1 MRVAYLVNQ
10 YPKVSHTF
18 IRREILALEK
28 LGVVVERISLR
39 ASGEELVDAE
49 DQRESERTHIVLSG
63 GVMGLLIP
71 LIWCL
76 TTRPLVFLGAAQL
89 TAQLAGRAPRA
100 WKHLAYLAEAA
111 ALTKTYVGDPP
122 AHIHAHFGTNSA
134 TVALLWSALSGIP
147 FSFTVHG
154 PEEFDHPESL
164 GLDLKIAQARFV
176 VAISNFGC
184 SQLMRWC
191 PSDQWKKLQ
200 VVHCGV
206 DDGFLDPSAS
216 SPVPDVRRLVC
227 VGRLCEQ
234 KGHGLLVEAA
244 ARLAEEG
251 EAFELV
257 LVGDGPLRPQI
268 ENLVRD
274 RGLDGHVRITGW
286 RSGPELTREILAS
299 RAFVLPSFAEGL
311 PVVLMEALA
320 LRRPVISTYV
330 AGIPE
335 LVTPGLCGWLVP
347 AGSVNSLCDAIR
359 SALHTPVERLE
370 AMGEMGALRV
380 QQNHSAL
387 TEAEKLRALFFPEA
401 DAGKVSKADAV
412 GTLRNLNGRHSL
424 RNRKNLPTGN

>member
-28 LGVVVERISLR
+28 LGVEVERISLR
-39 ASGEELVDAE
+39 ATGEELVDPE
-49 DQRESERTHIVLSG
+49 DQREKERTQVVLAG
-63 GVMGLLIP
+63 GLMGLLFP
-71 LIWCL
+71 VIWCL
-76 TTRPLVFLGAAQL
+76 TTRPQVFLRAAQM
-89 TAQLAGRAPRA
+89 TAQLAKRAPRR
-100 WKHLAYLAEAA
+100 WRHLAYLAEAA
-111 ALTKTYVGDPP
+111 WLTKTCAADPP
-122 AHIHAHFGTNSA
+122 AHIHAHFGTNST

-164 GLDLKIAQARFV
+164 GLDLKIARARFV
-176 VAISNFGC
+176 VGISNFGC

-191 PSDQWKKLQ
+191 PSDQWKKLE
-200 VVHCGV
+200 VVRCGV
-206 DDGFLDPSAS
+206 DDGFLDPRAS

-234 KGHGLLVEAA
+234 KGLGLLVEAA

-251 EAFELV
+251 ETFELV
-257 LVGDGPLRPQI
+257 LVGDGPLRTQI
-268 ENLVRD
+268 EDLVRD
-274 RGLDGHVRITGW
+274 RGLDGRVRITGW
-286 RSGPELTREILAS
+286 RSGEELTREILAS

-335 LVTPGLCGWLVP
+335 LVTPGVCGWLVP
-347 AGSVNSLCDAIR
+347 AGSVDSLCDAIR
-359 SALHTPVERLE
+359 SALQTPVERLE
-370 AMGEMGALRV
+370 AMGELGALRV
-380 QQNHSAL
+380 RRNHSSL
-387 TEAEKLRALFFPEA
+387 TEAEKLRSLFFGQS